1 MDTDEIPQAAER
13 VGVRLGHRV
22 SIKKLEKIGPGGRKI
37 RTHPRYSW
45 RCSYVENGNRATK
58 YFKTKAEAEE
68 WAKTREVEALAHGT
82 DSSLTAAERSI
93 VIETRAT
100 LAELGLTLR
109 DAVNF
114 LVDHQRRVRRS
125 GTVAQLAAS
134 VVATRTRAG
143 LSDRHL
149 RDLEGKLKRFS
160 KTFGPRSVA
169 TITRKEIE
177 DWLYSL
183 KLAPASLNSYRRILV
198 VAFNDAKRNG
208 HLDRNP
214 AELVRQAKVVETEVG
229 ILTPQEAA
237 ALLAGADE
245 AIRPAI
251 ALGLFAGLRVSE
263 LEQIDW
269 GEVHLDA
276 GHVRIAAG
284 KAKSARN
291 RIIPISENLAAW
303 LKLSKKASG
312 SVWPASHQQGR
323 KMMEAAHRAAGF
335 GSTGEV
341 RKNEEKVKKLLAN
354 GDKSAANKVPNLR
367 KWPDNGL
374 RHSYATYHLALHAN
388 AAELALHLGHTNTAL
403 IFAHY
408 RKPVTKE
415 EASLYWT
422 ITPENAK
429 ELGKIDSG
437 KGESK

>member
-1 MDTDEIPQAAER
+1 MDTDETPQAAER

-82 DSSLTAAERSI
+82 DSSLTAAERST
-93 VIETRAT
+93 VIETRGI

-198 VAFNDAKRNG
+198 VAFNDAKRDG
-208 HLDRNP
+208 QIDQNP
-214 AELVRQAKVVETEVG
+214 AEAVRPAKVIESEVG
-229 ILTPQEAA
+229 IVTPAEAA
-237 ALLAGADE
+237 TMLAGADPE
-245 AIRPAI
+245 IRPVI
-251 ALGLFAGLRVSE
+251 ALGLFAGLRIAE
-263 LEQIDW
+263 LERLDW
-269 GEVHLDA
+269 SEVHLDL
-276 GHVRIAAG
+276 GNVWVRAA

-291 RIIPISENLAAW
+291 RIVPIPENLAAW
-303 LKLSKKASG
+303 LEQSPRRKG
-312 SVWPASHQQGR
+312 SVWPESHQRGR

-335 GSTGEV
+335 GTAGEV
-341 RKNEEKVKKLLAN
+341 RQNEAKAKKLRESGDEIAAEKV
-354 GDKSAANKVPNLR
+354 PQLR
-367 KWPDNGL
+367 KWPDNAL
-374 RHSYATYHLALHAN
+374 RHSYGTYHLAFHEN
-388 AAELALHLGHTNTAL
+388 AAALALHLGHTNTAL

-408 RKPVTKE
+408 RLPVNKQ
-415 EASLYWT
+415 EAAVYWT
-422 ITPENAK
+422 ITPGNAGEVAK
-429 ELGKIDSG
+429 GKTPGHS
-437 KGESK
+437 

>member
-1 MDTDEIPQAAER
+1 M
-13 VGVRLGHRV
+13 GHRV
-22 SIKKLEKIGPGGRKI
+22 SIRKLERELEDGTKKP
-37 RTHPRYSW
+37 THPSYRW
-45 RCSYVENGNRATK
+45 RASFVEAGRRKQK
-58 YFKTKAEAEE
+58 YFKTRGAAEE
-68 WAKTREVEALAHGT
+68 WAATREEEALAHGT
-82 DSSLTAAERSI
+82 DATITAAERAA
-93 VIETRAT
+93 VIDTRDVLNEFGLSLREAVE
-100 LAELGLTLR
+100 LAV
-109 DAVNF
+109 A
-114 LVDHQRRVRRS
+114 HQRTILKS
-125 GTVAQLAAS
+125 CTVSEMIAESIAIRN
-134 VVATRTRAG
+134 RTG
-143 LSDRHL
+143 VSFRHL
-149 RDLEGKLKRFS
+149 RDMEGKLGRFRV
-160 KTFGPRSVA
+160 KFGSRSVV
-169 TITRKEIE
+169 TITPKEVE
-177 DWLYSL
+177 DWLHGL
-183 KLAPASLNSYRRILV
+183 KLSPASLNSYRRILV

-323 KMMEAAHRAAGF
+323 KMMEAAHRVAGF
-335 GSTGEV
+335 GSAGEV
-341 RKNEEKVKKLLAN
+341 RKNGEKVKKLLAN

-374 RHSYATYHLALHAN
+374 RHSYATHHLALHAN

-415 EASLYWT
+415 EAALYWA

-429 ELGKIDSG
+429 ELGKVDSG
-437 KGESK
+437 RGESK